1 MPLPQ
6 ALPPGHCAALF
17 PGRAD
22 GFGPLTRYL
31 TGRCPAWTSVLISP
45 YGTNFPPPS
54 RSGWAPAAF
63 ERSVSKGTV
72 IHDGSGDCAGLLV
85 VLDGQ
90 LRAYILS
97 QEGREVTLYRLF
109 PGDICLF
116 SASCAMN
123 GLGAGPHRRGP
134 EGHPVGG
141 NSGRTVPAGC
151 PGCAP
156 LANYVSQLMAS
167 RFAQVTWLLQQI
179 LWQRQDKR
187 LAAFLVEES
196 AVEGSQ
202 TLSLT
207 HDRIASHLGTA
218 GKWSPASC
226 ATSSPRAWS
235 NSPGAP
241 SCSRTWRACAV

>member
-1 MPLPQ
+1 M
-6 ALPPGHCAALF
+6 
-17 PGRAD
+17 
-22 GFGPLTRYL
+22 
-31 TGRCPAWTSVLISP
+31 
-45 YGTNFPPPS
+45 
-54 RSGWAPAAF
+54 
-63 ERSVSKGTV
+63 
-72 IHDGSGDCAGLLV
+72 

-123 GLGAGPHRRGP
+123 GL
-134 EGHPVGG
+134 ELDL
-141 NSGRTVPAGC
+141 TVEAQKDTRLAVI
-151 PGCAP
+151 PGELFQQAARDCAP

-196 AVEGSQ
+196 AVEGNQ

-218 GKWSPASC
+218 REVVTRILRYLQSEGLVQL
-226 ATSSPRAWS
+226 TR
-235 NSPGAP
+235 GAIVLQDMEGLRRLAD
-241 SCSRTWRACAV
+241 S

>member
-1 MPLPQ
+1 MDI
-6 ALPPGHCAALF
+6 GSYF
-17 PGRAD
+17 PIWDQLSSAQQERLSA
-22 GFGPLTRYL
+22 
-31 TGRCPAWTSVLISP
+31 
-45 YGTNFPPPS
+45 
-54 RSGWAPAAF
+54 AAF

-123 GLGAGPHRRGP
+123 GL
-134 EGHPVGG
+134 ELDL
-141 NSGRTVPAGC
+141 TVEAQKDTRLAVIPGELFQQAAQ
-151 PGCAP
+151 GCAP

-196 AVEGSQ
+196 AVEGNQ

-218 GKWSPASC
+218 REVVTRILRYLQSEGLVQL
-226 ATSSPRAWS
+226 TR
-235 NSPGAP
+235 GAIVLQDMEGLRRLAD
-241 SCSRTWRACAV
+241 S

>member
-1 MPLPQ
+1 MDI
-6 ALPPGHCAALF
+6 GSYF
-17 PGRAD
+17 PIWDQLSSAQQERLGA
-22 GFGPLTRYL
+22 
-31 TGRCPAWTSVLISP
+31 
-45 YGTNFPPPS
+45 
-54 RSGWAPAAF
+54 AAF

-123 GLGAGPHRRGP
+123 GL
-134 EGHPVGG
+134 ELDL
-141 NSGRTVPAGC
+141 TVEAQKDTRLAVI
-151 PGCAP
+151 PGELFQQAARDCAP

-196 AVEGSQ
+196 AVEGNQ

-218 GKWSPASC
+218 REVVTRILRYLQSEGLVQLTRGTIVLQDMEGLRRLADS
-226 ATSSPRAWS
+226 
-235 NSPGAP
+235 
-241 SCSRTWRACAV
+241 